1 MTSTYYGVKPMT
13 STYYGVKPM
22 PSQLQDVTTAD
33 VLQTMPICSLNR
45 SRENDFASA
54 TSNWET
60 IGKILRMTSPLE
72 IGPIKS
78 CRVILFACFN
88 EKPETSEDVLKI
100 VHPCRHRTAAKF
112 ETKPKQSLKAMCVW
126 AAKLSYFILLNLT
139 YRIQFRSNKVFLQV
153 CAY

>member
-13 STYYGVKPM
+13 STCYGVKPM

-33 VLQTMPICSLNR
+33 VLQTLPVCSLNR
-45 SRENDFASA
+45 SRENDFASD

-60 IGKILRMTSPLE
+60 IGKILRMTPPLE

-100 VHPCRHRTAAKF
+100 VHPCWHRTAAKF
-112 ETKPKQSLKAMCVW
+112 ETKPKQSLKTRRVW
-126 AAKLSYFILLNLT
+126 AAKLFDFVLLNLT
-139 YRIQFRSNKVFLQV
+139 FKIQLRSNKVFLQV